1 MPQRMK
7 RIVLL
12 ILILYITFVGGTATP
27 ELYLFHRVLF
37 QIVVTLIF
45 VFWGIRMLSQ
55 RRTLPQTP
63 FDLLIVTIVLWL
75 FMNSLFSWDT
85 RLSLE
90 TIWTFL
96 LHIALFYLM
105 LETIQLGKQRWLFE
119 GLYIAGGLII
129 MFSLL
134 ELVGWYFGLGF
145 GGFKQGWFEIGN
157 FSNLS
162 PPMFHRLSLVF
173 GFSTILSNYI
183 ALLIPVILAWA
194 LTVEQH
200 DYRISFFLLLAGL
213 LVVQFL
219 TFSRGGWLGT
229 AVGLGVF
236 ILFWFRRS
244 YRQKLK
250 ISPRLLG
257 ITIFIASTVVVLSII
272 LLSTQNSRDLGDRGR
287 TDMWTSALEMMKDKP
302 LTGYGVRQFGVVFRE
317 YRDPTIVQDK
327 LAAAHNLWLNTSAEL
342 GIPGLLLLLG
352 LGIIF
357 LRTWFTEWQQASPHR
372 QIRFE
377 GILAALIG
385 FSVHSMVDT
394 FTLTTSILPILIYS
408 AYVVGINHTKLPE
421 TPKLARS
428 LNLRRWIPIPII
440 VISIAYF
447 VWFLKLDSAQ
457 YNMSLSIQSIAN
469 DDLPSALHY
478 ADRAREIDPQLGL
491 YNLHYAYVLGLMAD
505 ENPTQYLDQA
515 IQAHV
520 TALENDLTFDLFHIN
535 LAALYLQRGGIA
547 DYASAVDHIEQAIA
561 LNAGNGDYYLQL
573 GKALEQ
579 QAISEGLNPV
589 TQRTT
594 TAYHNGIQ
602 RIIYATGSPFWDN
615 SLSFAA
621 RSAALETFYEE
632 TTPTNQLLIAVQ
644 RNWLDRATMIMSEIE
659 NQTNFQASVAQGDY
673 ALYLIGDN
681 DLAIRT
687 YTQAIE
693 IHDVGLDTLAP
704 IYVKRAEAYLRLGDS
719 ANAEHD
725 ARTALFLDAKSGA
738 RGNYILALI
747 EINQHNAPI
756 GDETVN
762 QLLIDSIAPRTII
775 QYYAS
780 VVYLRPAAFDYLP
793 QVQIL
798 GFAPRTYD
806 PWFLLA
812 ERYATD
818 NNPNT
823 DPQTVYD
830 AIQREAP
837 YMQIP

>member
-1 MPQRMK
+1 MLQRIK
-7 RIVLL
+7 RVLLL
-12 ILILYITFVGGTATP
+12 ILIVYITFIGGTA
-27 ELYLFHRVLF
+27 Y
-37 QIVVTLIF
+37 
-45 VFWGIRMLSQ
+45 
-55 RRTLPQTP
+55 PQ
-63 FDLLIVTIVLWL
+63 
-75 FMNSLFSWDT
+75 
-85 RLSLE
+85 LSLE
-90 TIWTFL
+90 QNFLFQTVITLLVVIWSVKMLLQKRFFPKTSLDLLLAIISIWFVVTSYFSNDPRVSFEAIWKFL
-96 LHIALFYLM
+96 AHIVLFYL
-105 LETIQLGKQRWLFE
+105 LVEIIHAGKQRWLFE
-119 GLYIAGGLII
+119 TLFFTGGTVII
-129 MFSLL
+129 VSMV
-134 ELVGWYFGLGF
+134 ELGAWYFGLSF
-145 GGFKQGWFEIGN
+145 GDFKQGWFEIGSLGN
-157 FSNLS
+157 PV
-162 PPMFHRLSLVF
+162 PPHIHTLHLVF
-173 GFSTILSNYI
+173 SVSTILSNYI
-183 ALLIPVILAWA
+183 VLLVPVILAWA
-194 LTVEQH
+194 LSVDQK
-200 DYRISFFLLLAGL
+200 DFRIGFFLLLVGL
-213 LVVQFL
+213 LSVQFL
-219 TFSRGGWLGT
+219 TFSRGGWLGI
-229 AVGLGVF
+229 VLGLGVF
-236 ILFWFRRS
+236 TLFWFRRS
-244 YRQKLK
+244 SYKK
-250 ISPRLLG
+250 FNISPRLLG
-257 ITIFIASTVVVLSII
+257 IIILIASTILILSIALI
-272 LLSTQNSRDLGDRGR
+272 GTQNSRDLGDRGR
-287 TDMWTSALEMMKDKP
+287 ADMWTSALEMMKNKP

-342 GIPGLLLLLG
+342 GIPGLLLLIG
-352 LGIIF
+352 LGIMF
-357 LRTWFTEWQQASPHR
+357 LRTWFTEWHQASPHR

-491 YNLHYAYVLGLMAD
+491 YNLHHAYVLGLMAD
-505 ENPTQYLDQA
+505 ENPTQYLDHA
-515 IQAHV
+515 IQAHI
-520 TALENDLTFDLFHIN
+520 TALENDPTFDLFHIN
-535 LAALYLQRGGIA
+535 LAALYLQRGEFN

-589 TQRTT
+589 TQRTIA
-594 TAYHNGIQ
+594 AYHNGIQ

-644 RNWLDRATMIMSEIE
+644 RNWLDRATMIMPEIE

-673 ALYLIGDN
+673 ALYLISDN

-812 ERYATD
+812 ERYTID

-830 AIQREAP
+830 AIQREVP